1 MVPEA
6 ERVDSGV
13 TSVCFS
19 PDGRLV
25 ASGYLD
31 DLVRIWDVQ
40 TGQLVERLQGH
51 RNSVYTVAF
60 TPDGAGLVSGSLDR
74 TLMFWNIQPV
84 LRSREGVAPSESS
97 TPPSLKDGSGGK
109 GFGENGSQ
117 CTMHFMGHKD
127 FVLSVAVSPDG
138 KWVVSGSKDRGVHLW
153 DTTTPVAQCILQGH
167 KNSGESCLHEGS
179 GLFCWAEDL
188 VV

>member
-6 ERVDSGV
+6 EHVDSGV

-84 LRSREGVAPSESS
+84 LRSREGVGNRAKP
-97 TPPSLKDGSGGK
+97 T
-109 GFGENGSQ
+109 
-117 CTMHFMGHKD
+117 
-127 FVLSVAVSPDG
+127 
-138 KWVVSGSKDRGVHLW
+138 
-153 DTTTPVAQCILQGH
+153 
-167 KNSGESCLHEGS
+167 
-179 GLFCWAEDL
+179 
-188 VV
+188 